1 MRALCALP
9 DGRLDTQRWRTY
21 FLTGPKSTRWSVMTT
36 ETRTTRP
43 PGCSRRSV
51 IRTALATLTFS
62 CVRALPQRQWVIWN
76 LQAVVHKRRGK
87 VAWLEQVTAEQYE
100 GRFDASRLMKKYA
113 KGDRQTDRDVLP
125 CSHRL
130 SEEPWHA
137 WTRRTNHDMFSD
149 LS

>member
-1 MRALCALP
+1 
-9 DGRLDTQRWRTY
+9 
-21 FLTGPKSTRWSVMTT
+21 
-36 ETRTTRP
+36 
-43 PGCSRRSV
+43 
-51 IRTALATLTFS
+51 
-62 CVRALPQRQWVIWN
+62 
-76 LQAVVHKRRGK
+76 VVHKRRGK

-149 LS
+149 LSPEQRVRPDQPPRAIRTMTAQVLRELSPRFRNMGGAEEFSAHG